1 MYDAMKRT
9 HYDSMTNQFYFMDY
23 SKRHKTTLLHTAPA
37 YYNPSD
43 DERVIDFDE
52 KTACIDTFLYTNIQ
66 SDVFKE
72 KKYKE
77 LLRKCKALV
86 RSSVQKEKQEKL
98 TWI

>member
-9 HYDSMTNQFYFMDY
+9 HYDTETNQFYFMDY
-23 SKRHKTTLLHTAPA
+23 SKRHKTTLVHTAPA

-52 KTACIDTFLYTNIQ
+52 KTALIDTRLN
-66 SDVFKE
+66 DNP

-77 LLRKCKALV
+77 LLRKCRALV
-86 RSSVQKEKQEKL
+86 RGAVQLEKKERL
-98 TWI
+98 TWNI